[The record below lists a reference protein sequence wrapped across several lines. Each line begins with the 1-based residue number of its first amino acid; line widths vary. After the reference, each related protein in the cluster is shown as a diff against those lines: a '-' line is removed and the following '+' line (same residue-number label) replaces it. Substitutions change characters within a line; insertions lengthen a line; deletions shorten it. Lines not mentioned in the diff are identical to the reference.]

1 MKSTYVCF
9 YIFERLL
16 SSPRMHLFDKNTVN
30 NSDIV
35 KYDYSLI

>member
-1 MKSTYVCF
+1 MKSTYICF

-16 SSPRMHLFDKNTVN
+16 SSPMMHLFDKKYS